1 MPLPGWTMHGKG
13 SSMSDVIYKGY
24 TVKLRSRP
32 LPSGMWEP
40 RAIVWWE
47 EDNMSNYEPISTGE
61 SQDTEAL
68 QMPWYWRARKRG
80 SMQKSS
86 NAHRSGGD

>member
-1 MPLPGWTMHGKG
+1 MPLPGWTVHGKG
-13 SSMSDVIYKGY
+13 SSMSDVIYTGY

-68 QMPWYWRARKRG
+68 ADALVLARAKAWVDAKE
-80 SMQKSS
+80 Q
-86 NAHRSGGD
+86 

>member
-68 QMPWYWRARKRG
+68 ADALVLARAKAWVDAKE
-80 SMQKSS
+80 Q
-86 NAHRSGGD
+86 